1 MRLALIAGAMAGL
14 TIYRIVLHVR
24 APSVLRNAEPSTD
37 AGPDVAANPPSSRLN
52 FITSAVERAAGLCP
66 FETGCLER
74 ALTIRMLLW
83 WAGESGHVVVGVR
96 RPGDLLEAHA
106 WVEVDRHAVDGARA
120 RFRKLAQ
127 LR

>member
-1 MRLALIAGAMAGL
+1 MRLALIAGALAGL
-14 TIYRIVLHVR
+14 TIYRFVLRVR
-24 APSVLRNAEPSTD
+24 ARAVLRNATPSTD
-37 AGPDVAANPPSSRLN
+37 AGPDVDVHPPSSRLHD
-52 FITSAVERAAGLCP
+52 ITSAVDRAAGLCP
-66 FETGCLER
+66 FETACLER
-74 ALTIRMLLW
+74 ALTIRTLLW

-106 WVEVDRHAVDGARA
+106 WVEVDRHAVDGARI